1 MPFCFDDDDEEVR
14 RLEQSLRE
22 ANERAQT
29 YYAEANRV
37 RKLVEEVDAQRIL
50 VLRELR
56 KSEEQVKQLKKLLGK
71 KYLQEKKN
79 ANA

>member
-22 ANERAQT
+22 ANDRAQT

-37 RKLVEEVDAQRIL
+37 RKVLADSEAQRLEVIKQL
-50 VLRELR
+50 KKL
-56 KSEEQVKQLKKLLGK
+56 EEQVKQLKKLLGK
-71 KYLQEKKN
+71 KYLRGGE
-79 ANA
+79 